1 MLYRLIMIPPSII
14 RSIRRDIRRIESF
27 AHQSSPKWIERSKR
41 SALSQFR
48 RGSKRTRGTFEH
60 HLGIHILFGDVSS
73 SSASRIIDIRFL
85 RVVSLHPS
93 LSRQFHLSL
102 VRVSSTFRPDVLE
115 LLTKLWIIALCRR
128 SGSSRLAMTLR
139 SNRGSAPLSR
149 AGESWRGATTNL
161 WVWPRRRNGEP
172 WSQWRKNSDDKAGSS
187 KQLRKQEVQCCCY
200 NNRKIRR
207 FLNRALRV
215 G

>member
-1 MLYRLIMIPPSII
+1 MNRTIEKI
-14 RSIRRDIRRIESF
+14 RSFTVSPGIEKNEGNFRAPPRDPHPLRRRFIVFSLQNNRYSIPACRL
-27 AHQSSPKWIERSKR
+27 ASP
-41 SALSQFR
+41 LSL
-48 RGSKRTRGTFEH
+48 SP
-60 HLGIHILFGDVSS
+60 VSS
-73 SSASRIIDIRFL
+73 FPR
-85 RVVSLHPS
+85 PS
-93 LSRQFHLSL
+93 
-102 VRVSSTFRPDVLE
+102 VLE

-187 KQLRKQEVQCCCY
+187 K
-200 NNRKIRR
+200 
-207 FLNRALRV
+207 
-215 G
+215 

>member
-1 MLYRLIMIPPSII
+1 MNRTIEKI
-14 RSIRRDIRRIESF
+14 RSFTVSPGIEKNEGNFRAPPRDPHPLRRRFIVFSLQNNRYSIPACRL
-27 AHQSSPKWIERSKR
+27 ASP
-41 SALSQFR
+41 L
-48 RGSKRTRGTFEH
+48 
-60 HLGIHILFGDVSS
+60 
-73 SSASRIIDIRFL
+73 
-85 RVVSLHPS
+85 S
-93 LSRQFHLSL
+93 LSRQFHLPL